1 MFVCVDVHSD
11 LRLNAE
17 PHSESGQKIRSSVSQ
32 LRVCNVMYEPLSP
45 SRRYL
50 NDVIYEKRFTWRS
63 FGGPEEAGRW
73 GEQEALLLKCAQP
86 RTQHTATAVVGQG
99 SQPSEFR

>member
-11 LRLNAE
+11 LRLKAE
-17 PHSESGQKIRSSVSQ
+17 PRSESGQKIRSSVSQ

-73 GEQEALLLKCAQP
+73 GEQEAPLVEMCSAKDAAHSYSCCWSRKPAQ
-86 RTQHTATAVVGQG
+86 
-99 SQPSEFR
+99 